1 MSGDHEQEYDDEL
14 VYLLEAVWGEG
25 YLSPGGPDEI
35 ERIVE
40 GVDFSGKR
48 VLDLGCGTGGISLFL
63 AEKFAPAEVVGLDV
77 DKSLTDRADV
87 AAKEKGLAERTSFV
101 FAEPGP
107 LPFEEGE
114 FDVVFSK
121 DAMIHIADKEPLMAE
136 VFRVLKPG
144 GLIAA
149 CDWMSGS
156 DGPHSDELKHYVE
169 LEDLGFG
176 MASAA
181 RYEKAL
187 AAAGFEEIS
196 TTDRNAWYRDM
207 VAQECEA
214 LAGPLYDDLV
224 EKTSKEFV
232 DHELDVWNALKVV
245 VDSGELRPTHM
256 RARKPLA

>member
-35 ERIVE
+35 KRIVD
-40 GVDFSGKR
+40 GVDFAGKR

-63 AEKFAPAEVVGLDV
+63 AETYSPAKVVGLDV
-77 DKSLTDRADV
+77 DRSLTDRAEA
-87 AAKEKGLAERTSFV
+87 AAKERGLAAQTSFV

-107 LPFEEGE
+107 LPFADGA
-114 FDVVFSK
+114 FDIVFSK

-136 VFRVLKPG
+136 VFRVLRPG

-149 CDWMSGS
+149 CDWMSGT
-156 DGPHSDELKHYVE
+156 DGPHSDDLKYYVE

-176 MASAA
+176 MASAG
-181 RYEKAL
+181 RYERAL
-187 AAAGFEEIS
+187 AAAGFQDIVM
-196 TTDRNAWYRDM
+196 TDRNAWYKEM
-207 VAQECEA
+207 VTKECEA

-224 EKTSKEFV
+224 AKTSKEFV
-232 DHELDVWNALKVV
+232 DHEIDVWNALKVV

-256 RARKPLA
+256 RARKPAV

>member
-1 MSGDHEQEYDDEL
+1 MSDDHEQEYDDAL

-35 ERIVE
+35 KRIVE

-63 AEKFAPAEVVGLDV
+63 AETFSSDEIVGFDV
-77 DKSLTDRADV
+77 DKSLTDRAEAD
-87 AAKEKGLAERTSFV
+87 AKERGLAGRTAFV
-101 FAEPGP
+101 FAQPGP
-107 LPFEEGE
+107 LPFGDGS
-114 FDVVFSK
+114 FDIVFSK

-136 VFRVLKPG
+136 IFRVLKPG

-149 CDWMSGS
+149 CDWMSGT

-176 MASAA
+176 MASAG
-181 RYEKAL
+181 RYEQAL
-187 AAAGFEEIS
+187 SAAGF
-196 TTDRNAWYRDM
+196 TDTRMTDRNAWYKGI
-207 VAQECEA
+207 VAQECQA

-224 EKTSKEFV
+224 VKTSKEFV
-232 DHELDVWNALKVV
+232 DHEIDVWNALKVV

-256 RARKPLA
+256 RARKPEA